1 MNQPKHLVSEND
13 MTDLEESS
21 NKGSWCIVFQAETK
35 ENNRIVL
42 TLFGD
47 Q

>member
-1 MNQPKHLVSEND
+1 MNQPKYLVSEND

-21 NKGSWCIVFQAETK
+21 NKGRWCIVFQAENK